1 MMKIKLFLIL
11 TVLIFAVSCS
21 KQTTDPTVNNNN
33 PSSEDLKDYGTP

>member
-21 KQTTDPTVNNNN
+21 KQTTDPTVNNN